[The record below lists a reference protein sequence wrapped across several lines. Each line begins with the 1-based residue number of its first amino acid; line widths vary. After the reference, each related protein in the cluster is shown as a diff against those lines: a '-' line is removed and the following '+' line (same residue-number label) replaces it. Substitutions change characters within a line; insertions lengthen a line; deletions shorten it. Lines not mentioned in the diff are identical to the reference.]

1 VKSLLPSRKTSW
13 RACNFEEGFEEAPEG
28 EDDDDNALRR
38 KGAERKKDRRSN
50 SELGAEGRLRTQSK
64 NITYIV
70 EGE

>member
-1 VKSLLPSRKTSW
+1 V
-13 RACNFEEGFEEAPEG
+13 FEEAPEG
-28 EDDDDNALRR
+28 KDYNDNALQR